1 VSGFSN
7 GAVINR
13 FAYTPYGDS
22 QTLTAS
28 WGTPAAGSSP
38 ATPWQHLFQGL
49 KFSDVTGLAY
59 VRARDYSATLGRFI
73 ELDPIGFDAGDNNW
87 YRFVGNG
94 PTGNVDPSGLV
105 PWHETVGPT
114 LGPIPDYSNHE
125 KLLGQLE
132 RWTYSKHSITFT
144 VNTRMSDKE
153 VLDDVFKMLEN
164 FSYFNSGDATVRKA
178 GTTMYFDLSE
188 KQWGGWLSDRVGNDD
203 EVGVHLAK
211 PGPYELQG
219 TTFGKHQLIGV
230 RKWRVFLDPNAQV
243 CGQNSVTIETEADE
257 RPRGVANSI
266 GAKTQFGRAAQISI
280 WKGYLERTAAAAS
293 RKFGSTGDVGAAALP
308 NPPSESPC
316 PRRNRF
322 AP

>member
-1 VSGFSN
+1 M
-7 GAVINR
+7 
-13 FAYTPYGDS
+13 
-22 QTLTAS
+22 
-28 WGTPAAGSSP
+28 
-38 ATPWQHLFQGL
+38 
-49 KFSDVTGLAY
+49 
-59 VRARDYSATLGRFI
+59 GRFI
-73 ELDPIGFDAGDNNW
+73 ERDPIGFEAGDNNW
-87 YRFVGNG
+87 YRFVANG
-94 PTGNVDPSGLV
+94 PTGKTDPSGLIPLDV
-105 PWHETVGPT
+105 DPPLRPLPT
-114 LGPIPDYSNHE
+114 DYSSHDELLRHQE
-125 KLLGQLE
+125 K
-132 RWTYSKHSITFT
+132 WTYSKHSITFT
-144 VNTRMSDKE
+144 VNTRMSDQK

-164 FSYFNSGDATVRKA
+164 FSCFNSGDATVRKA

-211 PGPYELQG
+211 TGPYELQG

-243 CGQNSVTIETEADE
+243 CGQKSVTIETEADE

-293 RKFGSTGDVGAAALP
+293 RKFGGTGDVGAAALP
-308 NPPSESPC
+308 NPPSESSC